1 MKRGMVI
8 NMIDVTSIIEAL
20 LTLVVA
26 VIGTAYTYMRSKS
39 DNTQQ
44 LDKWVHIAVQA
55 AEQAYKTGMTDDRKT
70 YATEVLEKQGY
81 KVRWGEL
88 DDQIEAAVNQL
99 KPAQRNEQSE
109 SYMDGRGD

>member
-70 YATEVLEKQGY
+70 YAMEVLEKQGY

-99 KPAQRNEQSE
+99 KPAQCKNQSE
-109 SYMDGRGD
+109 SYMDGRG

>member
-8 NMIDVTSIIEAL
+8 NMIDVTSIIEAI

>member
-70 YATEVLEKQGY
+70 YAMEVLEKQGY

-99 KPAQRNEQSE
+99 KPAQRKNQSE
-109 SYMDGRGD
+109 SYMDGRG

>member
-8 NMIDVTSIIEAL
+8 NMIDVTSIIEAI

-70 YATEVLEKQGY
+70 YAMEVLEKQGY

-99 KPAQRNEQSE
+99 KPAQRKNQSE
-109 SYMDGRGD
+109 SYMDGRG

>member
-8 NMIDVTSIIEAL
+8 NMIDVTSIIEAI

-39 DNTQQ
+39 NNTQQ

-70 YATEVLEKQGY
+70 YAMEVLEKQGY

-99 KPAQRNEQSE
+99 KPAQRKNQSE
-109 SYMDGRGD
+109 SYMDGRG

>member
-81 KVRWGEL
+81 QVRWGEL

>member
-70 YATEVLEKQGY
+70 YATKVLEKQGY

-88 DDQIEAAVNQL
+88 DDQIEAAVHQL

>member
-1 MKRGMVI
+1 MI

>member
-88 DDQIEAAVNQL
+88 DDQIEAAVHQL

>member
-1 MKRGMVI
+1 MI
-8 NMIDVTSIIEAL
+8 NMIDLTSIIEAL

-26 VIGTAYTYMRSKS
+26 IFGTVYTYMRNKS
-39 DNTQQ
+39 DNAAQ

-70 YATEVLEKQGY
+70 YAMEVLEKQGY

-99 KPAQRNEQSE
+99 KPAQRKNQSE
-109 SYMDGRGD
+109 SYMDGRG

>member
-1 MKRGMVI
+1 
-8 NMIDVTSIIEAL
+8 MIDVTSIIEAL

-88 DDQIEAAVNQL
+88 DDQIEAAVHQL

>member
-8 NMIDVTSIIEAL
+8 NMIDVTSIIEAI

-88 DDQIEAAVNQL
+88 DDQIEAAVHQL